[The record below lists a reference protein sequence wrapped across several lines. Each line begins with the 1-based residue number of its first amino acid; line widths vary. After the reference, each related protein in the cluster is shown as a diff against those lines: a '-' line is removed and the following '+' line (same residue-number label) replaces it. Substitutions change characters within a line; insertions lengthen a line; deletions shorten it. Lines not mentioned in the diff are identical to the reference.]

1 MNTQNMLTLVTH
13 LHLTGMTSSS

>member
-13 LHLTGMTSSS
+13 LHLTGMRSSS